1 MSKFRIRIK
10 EHVRED
16 YQPQYYLSLIILISA
31 ALLLNFSI
39 SLENKVI
46 DQYNGTPVRIFLY
59 LALYSI
65 LYYLSCLF
73 ISIFKHEWNFWNSKK
88 YWLLSLFG
96 LFIMSLDRGFP
107 YLHQLANA
115 FDQPFEVYRWIYRVC
130 NHALAFFL
138 VCLPLFL
145 FYKFIDKSPSYFYGL
160 TRSSEVKP
168 YLILLVIAL
177 PLLVLASLFPSFTS
191 YYPIYKSNDVS
202 TLLDWPS
209 ILPMIIF
216 EFFYG
221 ADFLNVELLFRGF
234 FVIGLSQVLG
244 RNSIMPMV
252 VIYCALH
259 FGKPVGEAIS
269 SIFGGYILGI
279 IAYSTRSIW
288 GGILIHMG
296 IAWLMELTAYVS
308 KQL

>member
-1 MSKFRIRIK
+1 MRKIRPLIK
-10 EHVRED
+10 EHFRED
-16 YQPQYYLSLIILISA
+16 YQPWYYLSLISLISV

-59 LALYSI
+59 FALYSS

-73 ISIFKHEWNFWNSKK
+73 ISIFKNEWNFWSSKK
-88 YWLLSLFG
+88 YWLLTLFG
-96 LFIMSLDRGFP
+96 LFILSLDRGFP
-107 YLHQLANA
+107 YLHPLANA
-115 FDQPFEVYRWIYRVC
+115 FNQSFEVYTWIYRVS
-130 NHALAFFL
+130 NHALAFFI
-138 VCLPLFL
+138 VCMPLFL
-145 FYKFIDKSPSYFYGL
+145 FYRLIDKTPSYFYGL
-160 TRSSEVKP
+160 TRRSELKP
-168 YLILLVIAL
+168 YLILLVIAVPIL
-177 PLLVLASLFPSFTS
+177 ALASLHPNFTS
-191 YYPIYKSNDVS
+191 YYPIYKSNEVA
-202 TLLDWPS
+202 TLLNWPT
-209 ILPMIIF
+209 LQPMLIF

-234 FVIGLSQVLG
+234 FVIGMSQVLG

-259 FGKPVGEAIS
+259 FGKPLGEAIS
-269 SIFGGYILGI
+269 AIFGGYMLGI

-288 GGILIHMG
+288 GGILIHIG
-296 IAWLMELTAYVS
+296 IAWLMELTAYLS

>member
-1 MSKFRIRIK
+1 MNKIRTLIK

-16 YQPQYYLSLIILISA
+16 FQPQYYVSLIGLISG

-39 SLENKVI
+39 SLENNVI

-59 LALYSI
+59 LALYAI
-65 LYYLSCLF
+65 LYYISCLF

-115 FDQPFEVYRWIYRVC
+115 FDQPFEVYSWIYRVC

-145 FYKFIDKSPSYFYGL
+145 FYKLIDKKPTCFYGL
-160 TRSSEVKP
+160 LQRSEVSP
-168 YLILLVIAL
+168 YLILLVIAI
-177 PLLVLASLFPSFTS
+177 PLLVLASLHPSFTA
-191 YYPIYKSNDVS
+191 YYPIYKSNEVA
-202 TLLDWPS
+202 TLLDWPV
-209 ILPMIIF
+209 IMPMIIF
-216 EFFYG
+216 EFLYG

-234 FVIGLSQVLG
+234 FVIGMSQVLG

-269 SIFGGYILGI
+269 AIFGGYVLGI

-288 GGILIHMG
+288 GGIFIHMG
-296 IAWLMELTAYVS
+296 IAWLMELIAHLS